1 MAGIPKFN
9 ELSPAIQISVILAV
23 GVGLW
28 ALSEY
33 VWPMPVV
40 KEQVA
45 QREQDVTALDN
56 KAQPLRPFRENLGP
70 LLSENAQLEMQLEN
84 LRRIVPDEKEV
95 DNFVRLVQAE
105 AISVGVSLRRFT
117 ARPVSQQEFYVEVPF
132 EVEMD
137 GPFYDVLQFYDRLA
151 RMERIINVSELR
163 MGGTQSKKSIGQRQY
178 AHSPNTTVA
187 AICQVTTFF
196 STEGLQAG
204 AAAAGA
210 AAPAVPARPGAAGA
224 AARPGAPAAPARPGA
239 APAQPPAPAR

>member
-1 MAGIPKFN
+1 
-9 ELSPAIQISVILAV
+9 LSPVIQISVIVAV

-45 QREQDVTALDN
+45 QRERDVTALDN

-70 LLSENAQLEMQLEN
+70 LVSENAQLEIQLEN

-105 AISVGVSLRRFT
+105 AISVGVSVRRFT

-137 GPFYDVLQFYDRLA
+137 GPFYDVLLFYDRLA

-163 MGGTQSKKSIGQRQY
+163 MGGTQSKKSIGQKQY
-178 AHSPNTTVA
+178 AHAPNTTVA

-210 AAPAVPARPGAAGA
+210 AA
-224 AARPGAPAAPARPGA
+224 RPGAPAAPARPGA
-239 APAQPPAPAR
+239 APAAPAQPPAPAR

>member
-9 ELSPAIQISVILAV
+9 ELSPVIQIVVILAV
-23 GVGLW
+23 GAGLW
-28 ALSEY
+28 AIGEY
-33 VWPMPVV
+33 VWPMPLL

-70 LLSENAQLEMQLEN
+70 LMSENAQLELQLEN

-105 AISVGVSLRRFT
+105 ALSVGVSVRRFT

-163 MGGTQSKKSIGQRQY
+163 MGGTQSKKTIGQRQFAY
-178 AHSPNTTVA
+178 SPNTTVA

-204 AAAAGA
+204 AAAA
-210 AAPAVPARPGAAGA
+210 PGAP
-224 AARPGAPAAPARPGA
+224 ARPGAPAAPARAGAAPA